1 MIKKYLD
8 RAKEEL
14 RKKHKK
20 RGIVY
25 EEDAEEIVEKIQLSE
40 LEKLSLKDLL
50 SMIPETLDVLDEQL
64 IKEDLA
70 LIIADALG
78 EHLNSYLDELE
89 E

>member
-14 RKKHKK
+14 RKKQRK

-78 EHLNSYLDELE
+78 EHLNSYLDELD
-89 E
+89 

>member
-14 RKKHKK
+14 RKKQRK

-70 LIIADALG
+70 LIIADALQ
-78 EHLNSYLDELE
+78 EYLNSYLDELD
-89 E
+89 

>member
-1 MIKKYLD
+1 MIEKYLD

-14 RKKHKK
+14 RKKQRK

-25 EEDAEEIVEKIQLSE
+25 EEDAEEIVEKIQFSE

-78 EHLNSYLDELE
+78 EHLNSYLDELD
-89 E
+89 

>member
-14 RKKHKK
+14 RKKQRR

-70 LIIADALG
+70 LIIADALQ
-78 EHLNSYLDELE
+78 EYLNSYLDELD
-89 E
+89 

>member
-1 MIKKYLD
+1 MIEKYLD

-14 RKKHKK
+14 RKKQRK

-70 LIIADALG
+70 LIIADALQ
-78 EHLNSYLDELE
+78 EYLNSYLDELE
-89 E
+89 